1 VRVVVV
7 GGGIAGCAAALA
19 LTEVGLEVV
28 VLEAR
33 PADRP
38 AEGAFLTVAGNG
50 MHALRLL
57 GVQDEVAA
65 AGFPLDTLEVLDE
78 DGARLGRMPLTPP
91 PAGTLGHHHFLRAD
105 LHAALRTAVR
115 RRGIA
120 LRSGI
125 AAVDAEGGRVRL
137 ADGSTVAGELVVG
150 ADGVSS
156 RMRTAVDP
164 AAPAPEY
171 AGQRVFWG
179 CSPVPAP
186 AGVPGT
192 VHMVRGRRAQ
202 FGFLVGPDGR
212 TWWFAREPGPELAEP
227 DRRSPRWREHLA
239 DVFAADPT
247 PAAGIVAATTEEI
260 VADSIRHI
268 PRLPRWSRPGLVLI
282 GDAAHAASP
291 AAGQGASMALEDAV
305 ALGECVRDQPDLAAA
320 LSAYEQRRR
329 GPVEELVAASAA
341 MTPSEMPDE
350 AGREERNRRDRERY
364 AKRAGAEGTDPA

>member
-19 LTEVGLEVV
+19 LADAGADVA

-33 PADRP
+33 AADQP

-50 MHALRLL
+50 MQALRLL

-65 AGFPLDTLEVLDE
+65 AGFALDTLEVLDE

-91 PAGTLGHHHFLRAD
+91 PAGTLGHHHFVRAD
-105 LHAALRTAVR
+105 LHAALRAAVR
-115 RRGIA
+115 ARGIA
-120 LRSGI
+120 LRAGV
-125 AAVDAEGGRVRL
+125 AAVGAAGGVVRL
-137 ADGSTVAGELVVG
+137 ADGSTASGDLVVG

-164 AAPAPEY
+164 AAPAPQY

-179 CSPVPAP
+179 CSPIPAP

-202 FGFLVGPDGR
+202 FGFLLGPDGR
-212 TWWFAREPGPELAEP
+212 TWWFAREPGPELTDAE
-227 DRRSPRWREHLA
+227 RRSTRWQEHLA
-239 DVFAADPT
+239 EVFAPDPT
-247 PAAGIVAATTEEI
+247 PAAGIVAATTDAV
-260 VADSIRHI
+260 VADSVRHI

-305 ALGECVRDQPDLAAA
+305 ALGECVRAEPDLDAA
-320 LSAYEQRRR
+320 LAAYEQRRR

-341 MTPSEMPDE
+341 MTPSAMPDE
-350 AGREERNRRDRERY
+350 AGREERNRRDRDRYER
-364 AKRAGAEGTDPA
+364 RAAGER